1 MSEWLRQVVTYPD
14 VHILLPPS
22 EEVVR
27 WGLRQTAHMQ
37 IRFSRTV
44 CMHRDTCRI
53 VPFPAANFVNDEV
66 YGQDSQAQGE
76 KRQKPV
82 SCAHLLQPNVNVV
95 L

>member
-1 MSEWLRQVVTYPD
+1 
-14 VHILLPPS
+14 
-22 EEVVR
+22 
-27 WGLRQTAHMQ
+27 
-37 IRFSRTV
+37 
-44 CMHRDTCRI
+44 MHRDTCRI